1 MKAVLDASVLVRA
14 VVPGQA
20 YHAEVRDW
28 LRTVTEALAPHLM
41 PFEVATA
48 IRHLEFA
55 GLIAPET
62 AEAALA
68 EALRLRVGLR
78 ASREM
83 HLHALRLARE
93 LQVSR
98 TRDAA
103 YLALALRE
111 GCPLFTLDER
121 FLRNAAS
128 RGHPVRHP
136 VAVVI

>member
-20 YHAEVRDW
+20 YHAETRGW
-28 LRTVTEALAPHLM
+28 LRSVTEPIAPHLM
-41 PFEVATA
+41 PFEVTTA

-55 GLIAPET
+55 GMIPVEVS
-62 AEAALA
+62 EAALA
-68 EALRLRVGLR
+68 EALRLRIRLH
-78 ASREM
+78 AFAAL
-83 HLHALRLARE
+83 HQHALRLARE

-98 TRDAA
+98 TRDSA
-103 YLALALRE
+103 YLALALAE

-128 RGHPVRHP
+128 RGYPVLHP
-136 VAVVI
+136 AGDG

>member
-14 VVPGQA
+14 VVPGQV
-20 YHAEVRDW
+20 YHSDVRVW
-28 LRTVTEALAPHLM
+28 LRGVTEPIAPHLM

-55 GLIAPET
+55 GLITREA
-62 AEAALA
+62 AEAALV
-68 EALRLRVGLR
+68 EALRLRVRLQATR
-78 ASREM
+78 DM

-121 FLRNAAS
+121 FLRNATP
-128 RGHPVRHP
+128 RGYPVRHP
-136 VAVVI
+136 VAGD

>member
-14 VVPGQA
+14 VVPGQEH
-20 YHAEVRDW
+20 HAEVRRW
-28 LRTVTEALAPHLM
+28 LRGITEPLAPHLM
-41 PFEVATA
+41 PFEVTTA

-55 GLIAPET
+55 GLVSPET
-62 AEAALA
+62 AEAALI

-83 HLHALRLARE
+83 HLQALHLARE
-93 LQVSR
+93 LRVSR
-98 TRDAA
+98 TRDVA

-128 RGHPVRHP
+128 RGYPVRHP
-136 VAVVI
+136 VKELP

>member
-20 YHAEVRDW
+20 HHSDVRVW
-28 LRTVTEALAPHLM
+28 LRGVTEPIAPHLM

-55 GLIAPET
+55 GLIT
-62 AEAALA
+62 QDVGEAALA
-68 EALRLRVGLR
+68 EALRLRVRLQT
-78 ASREM
+78 SRDM

-121 FLRNAAS
+121 FLRNAAA
-128 RGHPVRHP
+128 RGYPVRHP
-136 VAVVI
+136 VADD